1 MFNVS
6 IKMDLAQN
14 KLTKKEWESI
24 EIPEKEAEQTILKMI
39 IDGYSDINISIPRIS
54 SLRTYLKIESSSEE
68 YSNCIESYIY
78 NTYYA
83 SKVAEI
89 KTQFDET
96 SKEFLFLEKIK
107 PKSKLEIKRGDKI
120 RFQNEVKVPIIE
132 DILLQELLLFVTT
145 KSEKHYYTMYKL
157 NIKKVNK
164 FVSKII
170 QYFLEYE
177 ANIEEIVFRSNDYIE
192 KNEILTKYSNITL
205 YDHQKLLFTY
215 SQKEGPKL
223 IFYIAPTG
231 TGKTLSPLALSKK
244 YKIIFVCAA
253 RHVGLSLAK
262 ACITMGKKI
271 AFAFGCQTP
280 EDIRLHYSAAK
291 DFVKDR
297 RSGGIYKVDNS
308 VGDKVEIIISD
319 LQSYLPSMYY
329 MMAFNTPENIL
340 LYWDE
345 PTISLDYGEH
355 PLHETIRKN
364 WSNNII
370 PNIVLSSATL
380 PKPCELQETTS
391 DFIRKFGGDIYTADS
406 YDCKKT
412 IPLINMTGGTVL
424 PHLLTRDYDNLQLC
438 VSHCMKHLVI
448 LRYFELQ
455 SVSSFIETVQK
466 GGYIDAKFFINRR
479 ITCIKDV
486 DVKNIKLHYLKVL
499 QNIDREH
506 WEAICEM
513 YHDERD
519 SQYAVMVTTSDSHTL
534 TDGPTIFLTENVK
547 KIAQFCIQ
555 QADIPQKIMDDIM
568 KTIEFNTEV
577 NNRISILEKK
587 IEDLQNK
594 DEVDHSDKKTKKKE
608 KSVDGKGVAS
618 VKQELTMCQQL
629 IKPIFLNNIF
639 IPNTIEHLK
648 KWATGI
654 SGKPFTSSID
664 ESTVIRIMS
673 LSVDYSWKVL
683 LLIGVGV
690 FTKDLDIDYTEI
702 MKQLAVEQKLF
713 LIIADSD
720 YIYGT
725 NYQFCH
731 GYLSRD
737 LTMTQD
743 KILQALG
750 RIGRNSM
757 NSDYSVRFRKQEHI
771 DTLFYPTDR
780 PEVALM
786 NQLFC

>member
-1 MFNVS
+1 
-6 IKMDLAQN
+6 MDLTQH
-14 KLTKKEWESI
+14 KLTKTEWESI
-24 EIPEKEAEQTILKMI
+24 EIPEKEKEQVILKMI
-39 IDGYSDINISIPRIS
+39 MEGYSNLDISRPQIISLFS
-54 SLRTYLKIESSSEE
+54 YLKIETSSEE
-68 YSNCIESYIY
+68 YLNCIESYIY
-78 NTYYA
+78 NTYFLK
-83 SKVAEI
+83 KVVEI
-89 KTQFDET
+89 KNLFDSK

-120 RFQNEVKVPIIE
+120 RFQNEIKEYVFE
-132 DILLQELLLFVTT
+132 DILLQELFHFVSTQN
-145 KSEKHYYTMYKL
+145 ENHYFTIYKL
-157 NIKKVNK
+157 LKNNIKNTNK
-164 FVSKII
+164 FILKIVN
-170 QYFLEYE
+170 YFLENE
-177 ANIEEIVFRSNDYIE
+177 PNIEEIVFRSNDYIE
-192 KNEILTKYSNITL
+192 KNELLIKYSNITL
-205 YDHQKLLFTY
+205 YEHQKQLFTH
-215 SQKEGPKL
+215 SKRQGSKL

-231 TGKTLSPLALSKK
+231 TGKTLSPLALSNN

-291 DFVKDR
+291 DFIKDR
-297 RSGGIYKVDNS
+297 RSGGIFKVDNS

-329 MMAFNTPENIL
+329 MMAFNSVENIL
-340 LYWDE
+340 MYWDE
-345 PTISLDYGEH
+345 PTISLDYTTH
-355 PLHETIRKN
+355 PLHEIIQRN
-364 WSNNII
+364 WSNNVI
-370 PNIVLSSATL
+370 PNIILSSATL
-380 PKPCELQETTS
+380 PKPTEVREMTS
-391 DFIRKFGGDIYTADS
+391 DFIRKFDGEIYTAES

-412 IPLINMTGGTVL
+412 IPLLNMTGGIVL
-424 PHLLTRDYDNLQLC
+424 PHLLTRDYDKLQDC
-438 VSHCMKHLVI
+438 VSHCMNHLVI
-448 LRYFELQ
+448 IRYFELQ
-455 SVSSFIETVQK
+455 SICTFIKNMEEDGFIEPR
-466 GGYIDAKFFINRR
+466 FFVNRR
-479 ITCIKDV
+479 FTCLEDIN
-486 DVKNIKLHYLKVL
+486 VKNVKLHYLKVL
-499 QNIDREH
+499 QNIDRDN
-506 WEAICEM
+506 WETIYEM
-513 YHDERD
+513 YHTVQD
-519 SQYAVMVTTSDSHTL
+519 SQYAVMVTTKDSHTL
-534 TDGPTIFLTENVK
+534 TDGPTIFLAENVN

-577 NNRISILEKK
+577 NNRISVLEKK
-587 IEDLQNK
+587 MEDLQNK
-594 DEVDHSDKKTKKKE
+594 DAVDHSEKKTKKKE
-608 KSVDGKGVAS
+608 KDDDAKGVS
-618 VKQELTMCQQL
+618 SLKRELTMAQQL

-648 KWATGI
+648 KWTTTI

-664 ESTVIRIMS
+664 ELTVIRIMS

-702 MKQLAVEQKLF
+702 MKQLAVEQNLF

-731 GYLSRD
+731 GYLSKD
-737 LTMTQD
+737 LTLTQD

-750 RIGRNSM
+750 RIGRNNM
-757 NSDYSVRFRKQEHI
+757 NSEYSVRFRKQEDI
-771 DTLFYPTDR
+771 DTLFYPNDR

>member
-1 MFNVS
+1 
-6 IKMDLAQN
+6 MDLAQHKLN
-14 KLTKKEWESI
+14 KTEWESI
-24 EIPEKEAEQTILKMI
+24 EIPEKETEQIILKMI
-39 IDGYSDINISIPRIS
+39 IDGYSDINISIPQIF
-54 SLRTYLKIESSSEE
+54 SLRSYFKIEASSEE

-83 SKVAEI
+83 NKVAEI
-89 KTQFDET
+89 Q
-96 SKEFLFLEKIK
+96 KEFKQQSDEYLFLEKIK
-107 PKSKLEIKRGDKI
+107 PKTKLEVKRGDKI
-120 RFQNEVKVPIIE
+120 RFQNDIKEPVFE

-145 KSEKHYYTMYKL
+145 KKDKHYFTIDKL
-157 NIKKVNK
+157 LKNNIKSTNK
-164 FVSKII
+164 FVLKII
-170 QYFLEYE
+170 HYFLEYE
-177 ANIEEIVFRSNDYIE
+177 PNIEDIVFHSNEYIE

-215 SQKEGPKL
+215 TQKEGSKL

-231 TGKTLSPLALSKK
+231 TGKTLSPLALSKN

-297 RSGGIYKVDNS
+297 RSGGIFRVDNS

-329 MMAFNTPENIL
+329 MLAFNSPENIL

-345 PTISLDYGEH
+345 PTISLDYPEH
-355 PLHETIRKN
+355 PLHETIKRN

-380 PKPCELQETTS
+380 PKASEVQETTT
-391 DFIRKFGGDIYTADS
+391 DFIRKFSGDIYTADS

-412 IPLINMTGGTVL
+412 IPLINMTGGIVL
-424 PHLLTRDYDNLQLC
+424 PHLLTRDYNRLQEC
-438 VSHCMKHLVI
+438 VNHCITHPVI
-448 LRYFELQ
+448 LRYFELH
-455 SVSSFIETVQK
+455 SISTFIEDVQK
-466 GGYIDAKFFINRR
+466 GGYLDARFFVNRR
-479 ITCIKDV
+479 FTCLKDV
-486 DVKNIKLHYLKVL
+486 NVKNIKMHYLNIL
-499 QNIDREH
+499 QNINEEY
-506 WEAICEM
+506 WETIYDI
-513 YHDERD
+513 YHAEKD
-519 SQYAVMVTTSDSHTL
+519 SQYAVMVTTRDAHTL

-568 KTIEFNTEV
+568 KTIEFNTEA
-577 NNRISILEKK
+577 NSRITILEKK

-594 DEVDHSDKKTKKKE
+594 DEVDNSDKKTKKKE
-608 KSVDGKGVAS
+608 KNDAKGVSAI
-618 VKQELTMCQQL
+618 KQELTMIQQL

-639 IPNTIEHLK
+639 IPNTIEHLR
-648 KWATGI
+648 KWA
-654 SGKPFTSSID
+654 SGVSGNPFTSSID
-664 ESTVIRIMS
+664 ELTVIRIMA

-731 GYLSRD
+731 GYLSKD

-750 RIGRNSM
+750 RIGRNNM
-757 NSDYSVRFRKQEHI
+757 NSEYSVRFRKQEHI
-771 DTLFYPTDR
+771 DTLFYPNVR
-780 PEVALM
+780 PEVTLM
-786 NQLFC
+786 NKLFC